1 MTQKSVSISRVSAPL
16 QFRWKH
22 RYYYYYYY
30 YAGLGDLAKPGVAP
44 LTKPIKVTEF
54 MSQAFAHSTKLLAS
68 ILIK

>member
-1 MTQKSVSISRVSAPL
+1 MTQKSFSISRVSAPL